1 MIELAWSAH
10 VSMLFSELPLLAR
23 PAAARDAG
31 FSLIESWWPGQAAD
45 AWCQAVRKAGVSV
58 ALVNADGG
66 DLDAGER
73 GFLNV
78 PGRRR
83 EVVSVFCEA
92 VELAKRCGAPR
103 INVLVG
109 RETHGSAREDQ
120 LATATAAL
128 VECAA
133 IAREAELT
141 ILVEPINELD
151 VPGYLVPT
159 PAAAVTLIES
169 VGSDSVRLLYDA
181 YHAARAGGNPCQEVA
196 SFIPMIGH
204 VHYAD
209 CPGRGA
215 PGTGELDLRA
225 FAEALENAGYTGAI
239 GLEFNPG
246 NSTRDALR
254 FLQTW

>member
-1 MIELAWSAH
+1 
-10 VSMLFSELPLLAR
+10 MLFRELPYLER
-23 PAAARDAG
+23 PRAAADAG
-31 FSLIESWWPGQAAD
+31 FTMVETWWPPHGLGSRWAD
-45 AWCQAVRKAGVSV
+45 ETARYQLAVSAINS
-58 ALVNADGG
+58 DGG

-83 EVVSVFCEA
+83 EVISAFREA
-92 VELAKRCGAPR
+92 VELAHRCCAPR

-109 RETHGSAREDQ
+109 RETPGSARKDQ
-120 LATATAAL
+120 LAAAIAAL

-133 IAREAELT
+133 IAKKAELT
-141 ILVEPINELD
+141 ILVEPINEFD

-159 PAAAVTLIES
+159 PAAAVLLIES

-196 SFIPMIGH
+196 SFIPVIGH
-204 VHYAD
+204 VQYAD

-225 FAEALENAGYTGAI
+225 FAEALEKAGYTGTI
-239 GLEFNPG
+239 GLEFNPAD
-246 NSTRDALR
+246 STRDALR